1 MLITKE
7 TDYALR
13 ILRTLS
19 EGGCHTVGAL
29 AAREALPRN
38 FAYKIVKKLERAG
51 LIGISRGNGGGCYLA
66 CDLGERSLCE
76 LINAIEQNS
85 RLSSCMEPGYDCEW
99 QRANGPCGIHAQL
112 CRVQKQIDGELR
124 SRSLS
129 WVLSGDGGHTARRP
143 V

>member
-66 CDLGERSLCE
+66 CALGERNLSE
-76 LINAIEQNS
+76 L
-85 RLSSCMEPGYDCEW
+85 PGFLPAWSPDMTASG
-99 QRANGPCGIHAQL
+99 RGRTGPAGSMRSYAGC
-112 CRVQKQIDGELR
+112 R
-124 SRSLS
+124 SR
-129 WVLSGDGGHTARRP
+129 
-143 V
+143 